1 MLAQDLPLRADR
13 VVGGRERIGRRLLQ
27 PGSLNLIRTRSGI
40 AVTLGRAESRARR
53 CSGFSIGTIT
63 ALPTFTT
70 EPRRA
75 PAKSTASDGS
85 LFCRR
90 WCAERRHGVERRPV

>member
-40 AVTLGRAESRARR
+40 ALTLGRAEGCDARWPLDHLHEA
-53 CSGFSIGTIT
+53 I
-63 ALPTFTT
+63 
-70 EPRRA
+70 
-75 PAKSTASDGS
+75 
-85 LFCRR
+85 
-90 WCAERRHGVERRPV
+90 